1 MMAQAGI
8 SRPVAPP
15 GQKGQRPVL
24 PSSLDSSEAGIPLS
38 CPGLFSFCLSRAV
51 LSFFFLAASMNQ
63 YVTCMIN
70 LVTLSN
76 NSIARMHPGSQE
88 TMH

>member
-1 MMAQAGI
+1 
-8 SRPVAPP
+8 
-15 GQKGQRPVL
+15 
-24 PSSLDSSEAGIPLS
+24 
-38 CPGLFSFCLSRAV
+38 
-51 LSFFFLAASMNQ
+51 MNQ

-70 LVTLSN
+70 QVTLSN